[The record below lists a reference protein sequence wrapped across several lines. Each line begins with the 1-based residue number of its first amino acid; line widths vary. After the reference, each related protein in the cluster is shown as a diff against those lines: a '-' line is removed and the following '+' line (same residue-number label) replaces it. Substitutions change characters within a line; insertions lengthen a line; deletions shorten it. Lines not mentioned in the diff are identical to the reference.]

1 MFFYYD
7 PTMLLI
13 IPAFFLALYAQF
25 KVNSNFKKFSKIYN
39 SKGITGA
46 EVARQ
51 ILSNAG
57 INDVAIDHAPG
68 NNLGDHY
75 DPRNKVIRLSD
86 EVYGSTSVAA
96 AGIAAHECGHAIQE
110 AKGYLPNK
118 IRMSFVPLANLGS
131 IAAIPLFFI
140 GLLLSSGM
148 LQTLGIAFF
157 SLTTLFYFITL
168 PVEFNASS
176 RAIKILEADNYLNSE
191 EISGTKQVLSAAAL
205 TYLAAA
211 LMSLL
216 QLVRLILL
224 SRRD

>member
-1 MFFYYD
+1 
-7 PTMLLI
+7 ML
-13 IPAFFLALYAQF
+13 FR
-25 KVNSNFKKFSKIYN
+25 S
-39 SKGITGA
+39 
-46 EVARQ
+46 
-51 ILSNAG
+51 
-57 INDVAIDHAPG
+57 
-68 NNLGDHY
+68 
-75 DPRNKVIRLSD
+75 
-86 EVYGSTSVAA
+86 
-96 AGIAAHECGHAIQE
+96 
-110 AKGYLPNK
+110 
-118 IRMSFVPLANLGS
+118 
-131 IAAIPLFFI
+131 PLFFI

>member
-1 MFFYYD
+1 MFYYD

-13 IPAFFLALYAQF
+13 IPALILSLYAQA
-25 KVNSNFKKFSKIYN
+25 KVNSNFKKYSKVYN
-39 SKGITGA
+39 QRGITGA
-46 EVARQ
+46 EVARR
-51 ILSNAG
+51 ILSDAG
-57 INDVAIDHAPG
+57 INDVTIDHAPG

-86 EVYGSTSVAA
+86 EVFGSTSVAA

-110 AKGYLPNK
+110 ARGYVPNK
-118 IRMSFVPLANLGS
+118 LRMSFVPLANLGS
-131 IAAIPLFFI
+131 MAAIPLFFI
-140 GLLLSSGM
+140 GILLSIGF

-157 SLTTLFYFITL
+157 SLTTLFYLITL

-176 RAIKILEADNYLNSE
+176 RALKILASDNYLSPDEVN
-191 EISGTKQVLSAAAL
+191 GARQVLSAAAL

-216 QLVRLILL
+216 QLLRLILI

>member
-57 INDVAIDHAPG
+57 INDVTIDHAPG

-118 IRMSFVPLANLGS
+118 IRMSFVPL
-131 IAAIPLFFI
+131 P
-140 GLLLSSGM
+140 
-148 LQTLGIAFF
+148 TL
-157 SLTTLFYFITL
+157 
-168 PVEFNASS
+168 
-176 RAIKILEADNYLNSE
+176 
-191 EISGTKQVLSAAAL
+191 VL
-205 TYLAAA
+205 
-211 LMSLL
+211 
-216 QLVRLILL
+216 
-224 SRRD
+224 

>member
-57 INDVAIDHAPG
+57 INDVTIDHAPG

-96 AGIAAHECGHAIQE
+96 AGIAAHECCHAIKE

-118 IRMSFVPLANLGS
+118 IRMS
-131 IAAIPLFFI
+131 
-140 GLLLSSGM
+140 
-148 LQTLGIAFF
+148 
-157 SLTTLFYFITL
+157 
-168 PVEFNASS
+168 
-176 RAIKILEADNYLNSE
+176 
-191 EISGTKQVLSAAAL
+191 
-205 TYLAAA
+205 
-211 LMSLL
+211 
-216 QLVRLILL
+216 
-224 SRRD
+224 

>member
-1 MFFYYD
+1 MFYYD

-13 IPAFFLALYAQF
+13 IPALILSLYAQA
-25 KVNSNFKKFSKIYN
+25 KVNSNFKKYSKVYN
-39 SKGITGA
+39 QRGITGA
-46 EVARQ
+46 EVARK
-51 ILSNAG
+51 ILSDAS
-57 INDVAIDHAPG
+57 INDVTIDHAPD

-86 EVYGSTSVAA
+86 EVFGSTSVAA

-110 AKGYLPNK
+110 ARGYVPNK
-118 IRMSFVPLANLGS
+118 LRMSFVPLANLGS
-131 IAAIPLFFI
+131 MAAIPLFFI
-140 GLLLSSGM
+140 GILLSIGF

-157 SLTTLFYFITL
+157 SLTTLFYLITL

-176 RAIKILEADNYLNSE
+176 RALKILASDNYLAPDEVN
-191 EISGTKQVLSAAAL
+191 GARQVLSAAAL

-216 QLVRLILL
+216 QLLRLILI

>member
-1 MFFYYD
+1 MFYYD

-13 IPAFFLALYAQF
+13 IPALILSLYAQA
-25 KVNSNFKKFSKIYN
+25 KVNSNFKKYSKVYN
-39 SKGITGA
+39 QRGITGA
-46 EVARQ
+46 EVARR
-51 ILSNAG
+51 ILSDAG
-57 INDVAIDHAPG
+57 INDVTIDHAPG

-86 EVYGSTSVAA
+86 EVFGSTSVAA

-110 AKGYLPNK
+110 ARGYVPNK
-118 IRMSFVPLANLGS
+118 LRMSFVPLANLGS
-131 IAAIPLFFI
+131 MAAIPLFFI
-140 GLLLSSGM
+140 GILLSIGF

-157 SLTTLFYFITL
+157 SLTTLFYLITL

-176 RAIKILEADNYLNSE
+176 RALKILASDNYLAPDEVN
-191 EISGTKQVLSAAAL
+191 GARQVLAAAAL

-216 QLVRLILL
+216 QLLRLILI

>member
-57 INDVAIDHAPG
+57 INDVTIDHAPG

-131 IAAIPLFFI
+131 IAAIPLFLI